1 MRFPVML
8 TKENDK
14 QVKELNNT
22 IRKWIDRYEKEKD
35 YKVDYEQKYRVHKS
49 ALENANYYIMDLKGE
64 IVELKRQLEN
74 KDKGIK
80 VLKDMLEERT
90 TDEE

>member
-1 MRFPVML
+1 MRFPIML

-14 QVKELNNT
+14 IVKELNNT
-22 IRKWIDRYEKEKD
+22 IRKWIDRYEKEKEFKKD
-35 YKVDYEQKYRVHKS
+35 FEEKYRIHKS

-80 VLKDMLEERT
+80 AMKKMLEERT

>member
-22 IRKWIDRYEKEKD
+22 IRKWIDRYEKEKNENEFMKKD
-35 YKVDYEQKYRVHKS
+35 IKMYKVILG
-49 ALENANYYIMDLKGE
+49 AANNDKKHLINE
-64 IVELKRQLEN
+64 IIELKRQLKN
-74 KDKGIK
+74 KDKGIEAT
-80 VLKDMLEERT
+80 KDMLQERT